1 MQCFWYLNE
10 KRGCRASSRT
20 WAVQTVHLYQWLPS
34 FFPWSPPYGGRSTHG
49 PPALA
54 PRGQALH
61 PAPPP
66 AQPLRETGMGSSVQD
81 KITEVKKVIQL
92 LESEKKVEY
101 EKNQAVTHQK
111 NQMAFQL
118 RQEIKRLSMDLADR
132 SREERCRDRL
142 AELKKLDA
150 LNHSTRKKQRHLE
163 ELQREYEMLKPH
175 TGRACPD
182 VQMTEQMATTVEAK
196 DILQDESRTYQS
208 QLDSLK
214 EEIEKQRKELQR
226 VCLIHDKAN
235 STKTMA
241 ESDLQQLTKQLN
253 RKRVE
258 RRQTVVATRR
268 IIEECKAEADA
279 SDQMAREMMAEDEAR
294 RRAARITAEEEERAN
309 TRDIFRMLQQTTA
322 ATSEQDI
329 RRQHV
334 SCTSETHE
342 QQERLKKE
350 NLQLKEEK
358 DLLRQQLYSM
368 ICEREA
374 RRIRDQQTLEA
385 CEQQLQAQQQ
395 KSEQA
400 RENRDS
406 LSQTLESIRPTILL
420 LAKKLKHTS
429 VDEDTD
435 EQVDPDS
442 VEFVL
447 QQIKQCK
454 AKFLALH
461 TELQKQSDLKAVMK
475 HMDEKFLVVVKER
488 IPDDNNRIKLLDE
501 GIPDVRDDEVG
512 REEEAEGVVPEE
524 AQKSDAQQETEDKP
538 KKAQRTRRLFR

>member
-1 MQCFWYLNE
+1 MLP
-10 KRGCRASSRT
+10 
-20 WAVQTVHLYQWLPS
+20 AVTSLVPTRPH
-34 FFPWSPPYGGRSTHG
+34 T
-49 PPALA
+49 
-54 PRGQALH
+54 
-61 PAPPP
+61 
-66 AQPLRETGMGSSVQD
+66 EMQD

-132 SREERCRDRL
+132 SREERCRDAFQKRGLTYGEKQEGEILAIQEQKRL

-196 DILQDESRTYQS
+196 LQETQEAVKEAEMKTAQHMRRRDILQDESRTYQS

-538 KKAQRTRRLFR
+538 KKAQRTRRRKTKSQSSRDWR